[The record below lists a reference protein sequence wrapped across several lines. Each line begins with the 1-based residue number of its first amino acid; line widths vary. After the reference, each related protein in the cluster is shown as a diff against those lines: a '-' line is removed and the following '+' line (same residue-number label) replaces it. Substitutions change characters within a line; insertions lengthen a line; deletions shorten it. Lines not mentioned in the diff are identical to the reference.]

1 MSETSDEHL
10 REETTGSERVFEGNL
25 IDVRVDQVRLPGGRE
40 SRREIV
46 EHNGA
51 VAAVP
56 LTAEREVILV
66 RQWRHPAERALL
78 EIPAGTREEGE
89 EPIET
94 LRRELVE
101 EIGHSAQTIELL
113 AEVYT
118 APGYSTELIGLYL
131 ATDLQPADGEADED
145 ENIEIVRVP
154 LQEAFRMCR
163 DGEIADAKTVSA
175 LMLAGVRLA
184 G

>member
-1 MSETSDEHL
+1 DT
-10 REETTGSERVFEGNL
+10 RRVFEGHL
-25 IDVRVDQVRLPGGRE
+25 ISVRVDEVDLPDGRA
-40 SRREIV
+40 SKREIV
-46 EHNGA
+46 EHPGA

-56 LTAEREVILV
+56 ITSDGEVLLV

-94 LRRELVE
+94 LRRELAE
-101 EIGHSAQTIELL
+101 EIGHDAATIDLL
-113 AEVYT
+113 AEIFV

-131 ATDLQPADGEADED
+131 ATNLEPADGDADED
-145 ENIEIVRVP
+145 ENIEIVRMP
-154 LQEAFRMCR
+154 LRDAIRMCR
-163 DGEIADAKTVSA
+163 DGELLDSKTVAA
-175 LMLAGVRLA
+175 LLLAGVRMA

>member
-1 MSETSDEHL
+1 MTESADDRL
-10 REETTGSERVFEGNL
+10 RETTTASERVFEGNL
-25 IDVRVDQVRLPGGRE
+25 INVRVDDVTLPDGHE
-40 SRREIV
+40 STREIV
-46 EHNGA
+46 EHPGA

-56 LTAEREVILV
+56 LTRDREVIFV
-66 RQWRHPAERALL
+66 RQWRHPAGEALL

-89 EPIET
+89 DPVET
-94 LRRELVE
+94 LHRELIE
-101 EIGHSAQTIELL
+101 EIGHRAGCVECL

-131 ATDLQPADGEADED
+131 ATELDPAEGEADDD

-163 DGEIADAKTVSA
+163 DGEITDAKTVAA
-175 LMLAGVRLA
+175 LLLAGVRLA